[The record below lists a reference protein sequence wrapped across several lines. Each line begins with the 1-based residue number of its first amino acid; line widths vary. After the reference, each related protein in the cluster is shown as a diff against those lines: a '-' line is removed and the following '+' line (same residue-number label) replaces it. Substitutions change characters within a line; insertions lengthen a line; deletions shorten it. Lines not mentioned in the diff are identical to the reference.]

1 MRARRVPSVAL
12 ARQLDELVQTL
23 GDIGFL
29 DADRFLY
36 LTDRKAN
43 MIISGGVNIYP
54 QETENLLITH
64 PRVLDVAVFGVPDP
78 DFGEVVVAV
87 IVPEP
92 GKTSE
97 PQALRALARE
107 RLAGFKVSKQVLV
120 IGELP
125 RNALGKVEKAR
136 LRALAA
142 QIG

>member
-1 MRARRVPSVAL
+1 MLES
-12 ARQLDELVQTL
+12 
-23 GDIGFL
+23 
-29 DADRFLY
+29 
-36 LTDRKAN
+36 
-43 MIISGGVNIYP
+43 
-54 QETENLLITH
+54 
-64 PRVLDVAVFGVPDP
+64 AVVGRPDP